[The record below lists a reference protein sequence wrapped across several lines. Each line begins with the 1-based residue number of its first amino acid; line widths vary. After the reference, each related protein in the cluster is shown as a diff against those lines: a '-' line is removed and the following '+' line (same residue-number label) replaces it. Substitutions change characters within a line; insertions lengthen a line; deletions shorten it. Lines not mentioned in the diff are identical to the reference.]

1 MRRGRLP
8 RTPSLAAVLRHAAD
22 RDDGFTLIEL
32 MMATAVM
39 VLVLAGALTA
49 FTNAM
54 HVNSL
59 GQQISD
65 SSHSLRSGANLL
77 ERDLMQAGRKIPT
90 GGIPIPNGTGA
101 TAINRPGPPGTAYTF
116 NNTTQTTLSAI
127 TTGWQ
132 LGPIINLATTDMV
145 TFLMIDPL
153 LGDTKVCD
161 STTALPANTAVLQND
176 GSSMTLTGTTSTTG
190 FNWLT
195 GDPTNGVAPV
205 QTGDLIWFNTGA
217 TAIRSVTSTDASK
230 IYFAASDWFNFNQS
244 AAAQGTLFSLK
255 SGSPGP
261 FPCGFAAARLLMYT
275 YYIDATTVPG
285 TPRLTRQMNHFP
297 ARALAGVL
305 ESLNLSYDLVDGVN
319 NPTLVTS
326 LPYTDTGSG
335 LVYTATQIRKVN
347 LRLGV
352 RSDTLS
358 SQTRDYIRTQ
368 LATVISLRNLAF
380 VDRYQ

>member
-1 MRRGRLP
+1 M
-8 RTPSLAAVLRHAAD
+8 A
-22 RDDGFTLIEL
+22 
-32 MMATAVM
+32 ATAVM
-39 VLVLAGALTA
+39 LLVLAGALTA

-54 HVNSL
+54 NVNNL

-65 SSHSLRSGANLL
+65 SSHSLRSGANLF

-90 GGIPIPNGTGA
+90 GGIPIPNGAGA
-101 TAINRPGPPGTAYTF
+101 TPINRPGPPGMAYTF
-116 NNTTQTTLSAI
+116 NNTTQTGLSAV

-132 LGPIINLATTDMV
+132 LGPTINAATTDMV

-161 STTALPANTAVLQND
+161 STLTLPTNTAALQND
-176 GSSMTLTGTTSTTG
+176 GSSLTPTGTTSTTG

-195 GDPTNGVAPV
+195 GDPTNGVPPV
-205 QTGDLIWFNTGA
+205 QAGDLIWFNTGA
-217 TAIRSVTSTDASK
+217 TAIRTVTSADASK
-230 IYFAASDWFNFNQS
+230 IYFAAGDWFNFNQS

-255 SGSPGP
+255 SGSPGK

-297 ARALAGVL
+297 ARALAGVV

-326 LPYTDTGSG
+326 LPYTDTSSG
-335 LVYTATQIRKVN
+335 LVYNATQIRKVN

-358 SQTRDYIRTQ
+358 NQTRDYVRTQ
-368 LATVISLRNLAF
+368 LATMISLRNLAF

>member
-1 MRRGRLP
+1 M
-8 RTPSLAAVLRHAAD
+8 A
-22 RDDGFTLIEL
+22 
-32 MMATAVM
+32 ATAVM
-39 VLVLAGALTA
+39 LLVLAGALTA

-54 HVNSL
+54 NVNNL

-65 SSHSLRSGANLL
+65 SSHSLRSGANLF

-90 GGIPIPNGTGA
+90 GGIPIPNGAGA
-101 TAINRPGPPGTAYTF
+101 TPINRPGPPGMAYTF
-116 NNTTQTTLSAI
+116 NNTTQTGLSAV

-132 LGPIINLATTDMV
+132 LGPTVNAATTDMV

-161 STTALPANTAVLQND
+161 STLTLPTNTAALQND
-176 GSSMTLTGTTSTTG
+176 GSSLTPTGTTSTTG

-195 GDPTNGVAPV
+195 GDPTNGVPPV
-205 QTGDLIWFNTGA
+205 QAGDLIWFNTGA
-217 TAIRSVTSTDASK
+217 TAIRTVTSADASK
-230 IYFAASDWFNFNQS
+230 IYFAAGDWFNFNQS

-255 SGSPGP
+255 SGSPGK

-297 ARALAGVL
+297 ARALAGVV

-326 LPYTDTGSG
+326 LPYTDTSSG
-335 LVYTATQIRKVN
+335 LVYNATQIRKVN

-358 SQTRDYIRTQ
+358 NQTRDYVRTQ